1 MPRKSDRVKF
11 PSAQGIP
18 LVGRLERPPGQAR
31 AYALFAHCFTCSKD
45 LKAVGWLSR
54 ALVDRGFAVLR
65 FDFTGLGE
73 SEGDFADT
81 NFSSNLD
88 DLRAAV
94 DFLRREYQAPALL
107 IGHSLGGAAVLAI
120 AGEVEAV
127 LAVATVGAP
136 SNTEHL
142 RSTLLEAA
150 PDLESADEA
159 KVTLAGRSF
168 RIKRQM
174 LEDLAEDH
182 VHERLRKMRKAL
194 LILHSP
200 VDEVVGIDHARRIY
214 KAARHPK
221 SFVSLDDADHLLT
234 RERDARYAAEVL
246 AVWASRYLEPG
257 SGEATEQ
264 GRESRAESVADRPNL
279 ETGSVQVEGGSVG
292 YANQVYTSQH
302 RLVADEPTSVG
313 GTDRGPN
320 PYEFLLAALGT
331 CTAMTLRMYADR
343 KEWPLEGVKVRL
355 HHEKIHAKDCA
366 DCVTEKGKIDRIPR
380 VLEIL
385 GPLSEDQRQR
395 LLEIADRCPV
405 HRTLTSETVI
415 ETVLLP

>member
-1 MPRKSDRVKF
+1 
-11 PSAQGIP
+11 
-18 LVGRLERPPGQAR
+18 LERPPGETR

-94 DFLRREYQAPALL
+94 DFLRQEYQAPALL
-107 IGHSLGGAAVLAI
+107 IGHSLGGAAVLAM
-120 AGEVEAV
+120 AGEVAEV
-127 LAVATVGAP
+127 RAVATVGAP
-136 SNTEHL
+136 SNTDHL
-142 RSTLLEAA
+142 RDTLLDAA
-150 PDLESADEA
+150 PELESADEA

-168 RIKRQM
+168 RIKRQL
-174 LEDLAEDH
+174 LEDLAEDP
-182 VHERLRKMRKAL
+182 VRQRVREMGKAL

-214 KAARHPK
+214 EAARHPK

-246 AVWASRYLEPG
+246 AVWASRYLE
-257 SGEATEQ
+257 E
-264 GRESRAESVADRPNL
+264 ESSVETAADRPTL
-279 ETGSVQVEGGSVG
+279 EAGFVQVEGGAEG
-292 YANQVYTSQH
+292 YANRVYTARHQ
-302 RLVADEPTSVG
+302 LAADEPTSVG
-313 GTDRGPN
+313 GTDTGPN

-355 HHEKIHAKDCA
+355 HHEKIHAQDCA
-366 DCVTEKGKIDRIPR
+366 DCATEKGKIDRLSR
-380 VLEIL
+380 GLEIL
-385 GPLSEDQRQR
+385 GPLSEAQRQR

-415 ETVLLP
+415 ETQLLP

>member
-1 MPRKSDRVKF
+1 MPRKSEKVRF
-11 PSAQGIP
+11 PSAQGTP
-18 LVGRLERPPGQAR
+18 LVGRLERPPGETR

-94 DFLRREYQAPALL
+94 DFLRQEYQAPALL
-107 IGHSLGGAAVLAI
+107 IGHSLGGAAVLAM
-120 AGEVEAV
+120 AGEVAEV
-127 LAVATVGAP
+127 RAVATVGAP
-136 SNTEHL
+136 SNTDHL
-142 RSTLLEAA
+142 RDTLLDAA
-150 PDLESADEA
+150 PELESADEA

-168 RIKRQM
+168 RIKRQL
-174 LEDLAEDH
+174 LEDLAEDP
-182 VHERLRKMRKAL
+182 VRQRVREMGKAL

-214 KAARHPK
+214 EAARHPK

-246 AVWASRYLEPG
+246 AVWASRYLE
-257 SGEATEQ
+257 E
-264 GRESRAESVADRPNL
+264 ESSVETAADRPTL
-279 ETGSVQVEGGSVG
+279 EAGFVQVEGGAEG
-292 YANQVYTSQH
+292 YANRVYTARHQ
-302 RLVADEPTSVG
+302 LAADEPTSVG
-313 GTDRGPN
+313 GTDTGPN

-355 HHEKIHAKDCA
+355 HHEKIHAQDCA
-366 DCVTEKGKIDRIPR
+366 DCATEKGKIDRLSR
-380 VLEIL
+380 GLEIL
-385 GPLSEDQRQR
+385 GPLSEAQRQR

-415 ETVLLP
+415 ETQLLP